1 MAGPSRTIRICAD
14 DYGLAPGVNRAIRQ
28 LLDAGRIDAT
38 SVMVL
43 PLSFDD
49 AAISSLRA
57 VRENRTTI
65 QIGLHVTLTAP
76 FRAMTGR
83 WLAPNGAF
91 RPVGATLAAAL
102 LRRLDATAI
111 ESEVDAQL
119 SKFVNAF
126 GRPPDFIDGHQHVHL
141 FPQIRD
147 AVLAVARR
155 RAPGA
160 WLRQCGRA
168 GALARRFSD
177 RKGLLLDILSAGF
190 RRRAAKAGVMMNTS
204 FAGTY
209 QFSGGTNF
217 ATLFPRFL
225 DSLSDGGLVMCH
237 PGFVDDEL
245 IRLDPLTGLR
255 EPEYAY
261 FMTDDFPRMLAE
273 KNIVLA

>member
-1 MAGPSRTIRICAD
+1 MTGPLRTIRICAD

-28 LLDAGRIDAT
+28 LLEAGRIDAT

-43 PLSFDD
+43 PRSLDD
-49 AAISSLRA
+49 EAISSLRA
-57 VRENRTTI
+57 VRDRSATV

-76 FRAMTGR
+76 FHAMTGG
-83 WLAPNGAF
+83 WLSTDGAF

-102 LRRLDATAI
+102 LRRLDRDAI
-111 ESEVDAQL
+111 EAEVDAQL
-119 SKFVNAF
+119 RKFVSAF

-141 FPQIRD
+141 CPQIRD
-147 AVLAVARR
+147 AVLALAHR

-168 GALARRFSD
+168 GALMQRLGD
-177 RKGLLLDILSAGF
+177 RKGLLLDVLSAGF
-190 RRRAAKAGVMMNTS
+190 RRRAGTTGATMNTS
-204 FAGTY
+204 FAGAYAFT
-209 QFSGGTNF
+209 SDANF

-225 DSLSDGGLVMCH
+225 DSLSDGGVVMCH

-245 IRLDPLTGLR
+245 NRLDPLTGLR
-255 EPEYAY
+255 EAEYAY
-261 FMTDDFPRMLAE
+261 FMTDDFPHMLVE

>member
-28 LLDAGRIDAT
+28 LLEAGRIDAT

-43 PLSFDD
+43 PRSFDD

-57 VRENRTTI
+57 VRERRTTI

-76 FRAMTGR
+76 FRAMTGG
-83 WLAPNGAF
+83 WPSPDGAF
-91 RPVGATLAAAL
+91 RPLGATLAAAF
-102 LRRLDATAI
+102 LRRLDASAI
-111 ESEVDAQL
+111 EAEVDAQL
-119 SKFVNAF
+119 RKFVSAF

-168 GALARRFSD
+168 GALTQRLHD
-177 RKGLLLDILSAGF
+177 RKGLLLDLLSAGF
-190 RRRAAKAGVMMNTS
+190 RRRAAIAGAAMNTS
-204 FAGTY
+204 FSGTY
-209 QFSGGTNF
+209 EFSGGANF

-225 DSLSDGGLVMCH
+225 DSLSDGGVVMCH
-237 PGFVDDEL
+237 PGLVDEEL

-255 EPEYAY
+255 EAEYAY
-261 FMTDDFPRMLAE
+261 FMTDGFPRMLAE